1 MSSQEFVEGHKD
13 ILAEQ
18 GLNFQDYE
26 AYARTYDNLRQAIAQ
41 WRYRDSSHASSGM
54 PSDPELAQYFETV
67 FFRSLDTR
75 TYQRADSTENSE
87 AQAATLLVDCMKAK
101 LAEYIL
107 MIDAPIHTAFNDIMY
122 F

>member
-1 MSSQEFVEGHKD
+1 MSSLEFVEGHKD
-13 ILAEQ
+13 ILGEH
-18 GLNFQDYE
+18 GLNFQYYE

-41 WRYRDSSHASSGM
+41 WRYQDNGHASNGM

-67 FFRSLDTR
+67 FFRSIDTR
-75 TYQRADSTENSE
+75 AYHRDNSTENSE
-87 AQAATLLVDCMKAK
+87 AQAMTLLVDCMKAK